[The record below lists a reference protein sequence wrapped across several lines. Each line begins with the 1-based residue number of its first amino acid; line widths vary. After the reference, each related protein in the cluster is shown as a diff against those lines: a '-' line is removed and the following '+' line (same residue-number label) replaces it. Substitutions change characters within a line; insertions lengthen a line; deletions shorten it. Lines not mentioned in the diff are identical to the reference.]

1 MSKKTEH
8 IEWSARKTKKYIYH
22 PNEFDSKYS
31 RGVLGLITG
40 STTYPGA
47 AVLTASAAMATG
59 IGMVRFQPVRSPFN
73 LSKRYFVQ
81 SLVLGSSPEVVVKKG
96 AVSAWLLGSGV
107 ANSGGVNTWLR
118 QRDFTRA
125 IHDHVPLVLDA
136 GALHLAGKS
145 KSPTL
150 ITPHVGELAALMC
163 ARGENVSSVKIAAQ
177 PDVWVKQAS
186 EKLGVSVLLK
196 GSVTYLSDGDEV
208 IELPKATPWLAT
220 AGTGDVL
227 AGIIGAIVASNS
239 QSIMDGTM
247 SIIEAGASGAFIHE
261 RAAEKASNGGPISAA
276 KINENIAQVISS
288 IID

>member
-1 MSKKTEH
+1 MSKETGH
-8 IEWSARKTKKYIYH
+8 IKWSARKTKKYIYI
-22 PNEFDSKYS
+22 PNAFDSKYS
-31 RGVLGLITG
+31 RGVLGLVTG

-47 AVLTASAAMATG
+47 AVLTASAAMTTG
-59 IGMVRFQPVRSPFN
+59 VGMVRFQPVRSPFN
-73 LSKRYFVQ
+73 PSKRN
-81 SLVLGSSPEVVVKKG
+81 LVETLVIGSSPEVVVKKG
-96 AVSAWLLGSGV
+96 PVTAWLLGSGV

-125 IHDHVPLVLDA
+125 LHNHVPLVLDA

-150 ITPHVGELAALMC
+150 ITPHAGELAALMS
-163 ARGENVSSVKIAAQ
+163 ARGEKVSSAKIAAQ
-177 PDVWVKQAS
+177 PDEWVKRAS

-196 GSVTYLSDGDEV
+196 GSVTYLSDGDEI

-247 SIIEAGASGAFIHE
+247 SINEAGASGAFIHA
-261 RAAEKASNGGPISAA
+261 RAAEKASNGGPVSAV
-276 KINENIAQVISS
+276 KINEKIAQVISS
-288 IID
+288 IIT